1 MADGIEALQE
11 ERGKDMKWLLDLD
24 GQILLWIQEYIR
36 VPFFTA
42 FFTNYTHLGDHGI
55 IWIVLGLL
63 LLVPKKTRKAGVLVL
78 ASLLG
83 SLLVNNICLKNLVA
97 RTRPYEVLDELK
109 LLIEAQWDYSFPSG
123 HTGSS
128 FAAAMAMYLT
138 LPKKYGILA
147 LVGATLMGL
156 SRLYVGVHYPTD
168 VLAGMLTGIL
178 IAVAV
183 NFLLEKLYRKWAERR
198 SMN

>member
-1 MADGIEALQE
+1 
-11 ERGKDMKWLLDLD
+11 MKWLLDLD

-36 VPFFTA
+36 VPFLTT

-83 SLLVNNICLKNLVA
+83 SLLVNNIWLKNLVA

-109 LLIEAQWDYSFPSG
+109 LLIEAQRDYSFPSG